1 MADNM
6 DCNDT
11 EFGQSNEK
19 QIIGLIIIL
28 CCMHDKWSASELYW
42 TY

>member
-19 QIIGLIIIL
+19 AGLIIIL

-42 TY
+42 MY

>member
-19 QIIGLIIIL
+19 TNNWADYNI
-28 CCMHDKWSASELYW
+28 ALYA
-42 TY
+42 

>member
-1 MADNM
+1 MADYM

-19 QIIGLIIIL
+19 ANNWADYG
-28 CCMHDKWSASELYW
+28 MHDKWRASELYW
-42 TY
+42 MY